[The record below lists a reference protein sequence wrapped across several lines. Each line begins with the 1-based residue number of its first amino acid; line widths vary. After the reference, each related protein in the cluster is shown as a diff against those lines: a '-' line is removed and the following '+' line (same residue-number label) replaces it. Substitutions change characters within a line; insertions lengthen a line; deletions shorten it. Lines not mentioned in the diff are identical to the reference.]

1 TNGNADGKELNRAPN
16 VVFFLPFETL
26 PSWTH
31 AIKAQPHDGRGDG
44 NETSTP
50 GMGCQ
55 QEDAAL
61 GDVVY
66 LHGVLELTVFEAEH
80 LHNAFHGR
88 IMEATEKMEQSMG
101 VHCLQHS
108 KLYVD
113 IDVGAA
119 RVART
124 REVEFHPTAPAWNQS
139 FRLHC
144 AYPAETV
151 TFTVKNQHLIGA
163 GVLGAGSVPAARL
176 ASGQPLECWLDLRGG
191 EHAHETHTPS
201 LRVRLQFLDV
211 ERDPCWDA
219 GVQLPG
225 FSGVKP
231 AFFPERTNCN
241 VTLYQ
246 NAHLSDAFDPRVRLD
261 GGRAYRPARLWEDL
275 YAAIRD
281 ARRFVYVAGWSVSTG
296 ITLVRDAGRKVP
308 GAEPGV
314 TLGELLKRKAD
325 EGVAVLVMPWQDQT
339 SISFLGNEGLMKTH
353 DEETRRYFEGTGVR
367 CFLCPRD
374 ADPTLTVVQHV
385 EVTAQF
391 THHQKAVTLDAAT
404 PGAGDGR
411 HVVSFIG
418 GIDLCN
424 GRYWQLI
431 LLLPRAS
438 LSDVLTESSSA
449 GLTNARCWVRYD
461 DENHTLFQ
469 DLDTTYRHDF
479 MQNNCKHASLRHGGP
494 REPWHDVHCRIEG
507 PAAWDV
513 LTNFEQRWR
522 KQAPHHMRGCLLDLS
537 PETFPDPAKFD
548 EDADSW
554 NVQVFRS
561 IDDASVVGF
570 PYDPAEAAAAGL
582 TSGKDVTVDQSIQVG
597 YVEAIRRA
605 RRFIYIENQYFL
617 GGCASWAED
626 RDAGCLNLV
635 PVEIAL
641 KVAAKIRRGE
651 RFAAYVVTPMWP
663 EGEPAGD
670 AVQAILRWNRLTV
683 EMMYGVVAKAI
694 GDAGMRGHA
703 HPCDYLNFFC
713 LGNREAP
720 RPGEYRPPKA
730 PEEGTDYWRA
740 QVNRRGPIYVHAKL
754 MIVDDEYV
762 MVGSANLNERS
773 LAGNRDTEIA
783 QGSYQPAHLNGPC
796 GRARGQ
802 VHGFRMSL
810 WHEHFMGRQDG
821 ADASVFLE
829 PESVECVR
837 AVRRAADRL
846 WDAYTRDR
854 VEDLPGHLLPFPI
867 TVSEFGEVGDLPAD
881 GCFPDTR
888 APVRG
893 RKSAKLP
900 AILTT

>member
-1 TNGNADGKELNRAPN
+1 
-16 VVFFLPFETL
+16 
-26 PSWTH
+26 
-31 AIKAQPHDGRGDG
+31 
-44 NETSTP
+44 
-50 GMGCQ
+50 MGS
-55 QEDAAL
+55 QEEGGGAAAE
-61 GDVVY
+61 VIY
-66 LHGVLELTVFEAEH
+66 LHGILEVTVFEAEH
-80 LHNAFHGR
+80 LHNAIHGR
-88 IMEATEKMEQSMG
+88 IMEAAEKLQETMG

-108 KLYVD
+108 RLYVD
-113 IDVGAA
+113 VDVGAA

-124 REVEFHPTAPAWNQS
+124 REVEFHPTSPAWNQS

-144 AYPAETV
+144 AYPAAAV

-163 GVLGAGSVPAARL
+163 GVLGAASVPAARV
-176 ASGQPLECWLDLRGG
+176 ASGQHVECWLDLRGG

-201 LRVRLQFLDV
+201 LRVRLHFSDV
-211 ERDPCWDA
+211 EHDPSWGA
-219 GVQLPG
+219 GIRLPG
-225 FSGVKP
+225 FAGLKP
-231 AFFPERTNCN
+231 AFFPERTGCR

-246 NAHLSDAFDPRVRLD
+246 NAHLSDAFDPGVRLA

-281 ARRFVYVAGWSVSTG
+281 ARRFVYVAGWSVNTG
-296 ITLVRDAGRKVP
+296 ITLVRDPGRMVP
-308 GAEPGV
+308 GAEGV

-325 EGVAVLVMPWQDQT
+325 EGVAVLVMPWQDNT
-339 SISFLGNEGLMKTH
+339 SVSFLGNAGLMKTH
-353 DEETRRYFEGTGVR
+353 DEETRRFFEGTGVR
-367 CFLCPRD
+367 CFLCPRNAD
-374 ADPTLTVVQHV
+374 ASLTVVQHV
-385 EVTAQF
+385 ETSAEF
-391 THHQKAVTLDAAT
+391 THHQKTVTLDAAA
-404 PGAGDGR
+404 PGADGGR

-418 GIDLCN
+418 GIDLCD
-424 GRYWQLI
+424 G
-431 LLLPRAS
+431 
-438 LSDVLTESSSA
+438 
-449 GLTNARCWVRYD
+449 RYD
-461 DENHTLFQ
+461 DENHTLFRA
-469 DLDTTYRHDF
+469 LDTTYLHDF
-479 MQNNCKHASLRHGGP
+479 LQNNYKYACLQRGGP
-494 REPWHDVHCRIEG
+494 REPWHDVHCRLEG

-522 KQAPHHMRGCLLDLS
+522 KQAPEDMRGCLLDLS
-537 PETFPDPAKFD
+537 PAALPYPAGLD
-548 EDADSW
+548 DDDGAGSW

-561 IDDASVVGF
+561 IDDASVEGF
-570 PYDPAEAAAAGL
+570 PSDPAEAAAIGL
-582 TSGKDVTVDQSIQVG
+582 TCGKDVTVDRSIQAG

-641 KVAAKIRRGE
+641 KVAAMIRRGE

-663 EGEPAGD
+663 EGVPAGE
-670 AVQAILRWNRLTV
+670 AVQAILLWNRRTV
-683 EMMYGVVAKAI
+683 EMMYGIVMEAI
-694 GDAGMRGHA
+694 DDAGLRGQA

-720 RPGEYRPPKA
+720 LPGEYSPPET
-730 PEEGTDYWRA
+730 PEEDTDYWRA

-762 MVGSANLNERS
+762 IVGSANLNERS
-773 LAGNRDTEIA
+773 LAGNRDSEIA

-810 WHEHFMGRQDG
+810 WHEHFMGRHAGNDG
-821 ADASVFLE
+821 GAVFLE

-837 AVRRAADRL
+837 AVRRAAERL
-846 WDAYTRDR
+846 WDVYTQDR
-854 VEDLPGHLLPFPI
+854 VEDLPGYLLPFPI
-867 TVSEFGEVGDLPAD
+867 TVSEFGEVGDLPVD

-893 RKSAKLP
+893 RKAVKLP
-900 AILTT
+900 DILTT